1 MTNSVGKVNILVVA
15 GQCLP
20 NKAISA
26 ILSSVKL
33 SVLLVST
40 IRWQQR
46 ERVLSFPV
54 VDSDVCRHRRV
65 CVSAYHTGGG
75 RCLSHL

>member
-33 SVLLVST
+33 SVLLGST
-40 IRWQQR
+40 I
-46 ERVLSFPV
+46 
-54 VDSDVCRHRRV
+54 
-65 CVSAYHTGGG
+65 
-75 RCLSHL
+75 